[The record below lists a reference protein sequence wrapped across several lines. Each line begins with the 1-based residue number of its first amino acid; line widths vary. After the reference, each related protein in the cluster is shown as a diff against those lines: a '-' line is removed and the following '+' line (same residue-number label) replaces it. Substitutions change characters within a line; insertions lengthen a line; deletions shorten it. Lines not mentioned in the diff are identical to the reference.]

1 MTRTASGT
9 EVPPGVPALL
19 RAGQVMGALNVEYAT
34 VKRWFAKG
42 KLPAQQDAKGEW
54 RLVKTVDLIRFADE
68 RDLDLDLS
76 KTL

>member
-1 MTRTASGT
+1 MSPVATDT

-19 RAGQVMGALNVEYAT
+19 RVGQVMDALNVRYPT

-42 KLPAQQDAKGEW
+42 KLPAQQDSKGEW

-68 RDLDLDLS
+68 RGLDLDLS
-76 KTL
+76 QTL